1 MYKVD
6 RNSRTRQDNK
16 SPEVPTTK
24 INSRHPLSQLI
35 SEMSRDQLNTFSE
48 LAQKCSILEN
58 SLAIIEEHLSQMPQK
73 V

>member
-16 SPEVPTTK
+16 SPEVTTTK

-35 SEMSRDQLNTFSE
+35 SEMSKDQLNTFSE

-58 SLAIIEEHLSQMPQK
+58 SLTIIEEHVSQMTEK